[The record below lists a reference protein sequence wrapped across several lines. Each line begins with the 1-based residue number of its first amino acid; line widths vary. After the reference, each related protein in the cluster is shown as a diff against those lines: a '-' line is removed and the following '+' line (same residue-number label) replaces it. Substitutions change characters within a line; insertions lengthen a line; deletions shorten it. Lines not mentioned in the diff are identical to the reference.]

1 METNLILIHIASLNE
16 MADCITG
23 VEKAW
28 NTLKTMAEKDSHTI
42 NNPSYSPWAERLV
55 GRIFYSLNNVL

>member
-16 MADCITG
+16 MADRITG

-28 NTLKTMAEKDSHTI
+28 NTLKAMAEKDSPTI
-42 NNPSYSPWAERLV
+42 NNPSYSPRAERTE
-55 GRIFYSLNNVL
+55 GSFYGLLDCK